1 MFTITSLLLFLG
13 SAILL
18 ILVPGPD
25 LLFAVTQGMTSGK
38 RAGILSAIGL
48 SLGNIVHTLAAAL
61 GVSIII
67 KTSATVF
74 TLFKIAG
81 ACYLFYLAY
90 KSFKHRKDP
99 IGLREG
105 SPESGRNLILKGFL
119 MNVLNPKVAIFFLS
133 FLPQF
138 VNDKQGHAGLQLFIL
153 GMMFLILTGL
163 IFGILAYFAGAFS
176 QRLLSKSRFGEWM
189 NILGGCIFTIIGMKL
204 VFTRL

>member
-1 MFTITSLLLFLG
+1 MLTITSLMLFLG

-105 SPESGRNLILKGFL
+105 RPESGRNLILKGFL

-153 GMMFLILTGL
+153 GMIFLILTGL

-176 QRLLSKSRFGEWM
+176 QRLLSNSRFGEWM
-189 NILGGCIFTIIGMKL
+189 NILGGCIFSIIGMKL
-204 VFTRL
+204 VFTRS